1 MALTKRN
8 IAGIVLFCLA
18 LLSADKAM
26 ADRVCFPGG
35 CEAVV
40 WPGCVPYKVA
50 IRHEDGS
57 GTCIQCE
64 GERPAVDFLNQSTS
78 CWLDL
83 HVYPAVALRGYTF
96 GALSITKLPRLPAY
110 PDVTTLVLVHDK
122 ITQMEENSLSVFS
135 NLHTLVLDFN
145 ELTYLKQG
153 WFIGLGGLAYL
164 SLSNNKLEQIDHG
177 CFKHMTKIS
186 WLNLENNHLHTID
199 RAWFDLLPSLNTLF
213 LEGNKIHNIP
223 PNTFENLYAL
233 SEIHLTR
240 NSLYCLDFNVTRQG
254 SRVQDVFSAGGDR
267 LMTVHD
273 EKPQKTKWDFYLDSS
288 SQLNEYS
295 MYFETPNFGF
305 CFSNVDS
312 FSNDVILM
320 WDFRSVI
327 TASPTGTES
336 PGLASLMDCHTE
348 SMDYSS
354 VQKLDSSDSPFVAIA
369 TDDIPSER
377 TLNYPD
383 MCRHAWENNVG
394 VTVALGSSA
403 SMQVVSLGVGS
414 TTDTAIAITFIKTHN
429 TETGVKEEILNTR
442 SDTSDTYNITC
453 ILISKYGESPLFSNI
468 SSVTRKI
475 HKTCPTVDR
484 SVDTDQTSTT
494 TLTTEDYRYHTPR
507 NQTSTTFMHMT
518 THMQVTTPKRRTSA
532 QGFSIPAVVSVVV
545 VVFLIVFVGSL
556 LKMYQ
561 LKLRNDD
568 RDAQVRTHT
577 GLVGLARFP
586 HVLDNIQYDGNPDHV
601 AAAQRPL
608 PALPPPYWE
617 IRHKA
622 AALPHLY
629 TEIPD
634 HIAAAQRPLPTL
646 PLTPTDNT
654 IPTVSRSTGYNKFN
668 TLPLTHHSDRDSHDR
683 AELHRSLPS
692 LHHSLGAPDCDSD
705 SPDDDT
711 VRFYAAAAEPPP
723 LLTATRAQG
732 NPSLRTYQDS
742 SVGIFTAEPPPLPT
756 ATRTQGNPRTYQESS
771 IGIFHNHQFGA
782 SRRHVLYNAH
792 GLPRYN
798 SVTPYGAI
806 DIYCPEGMLGEGA
819 LSGVTW
825 RRSLPV
831 RPYVNWSRQISREN
845 PEEEGCPEI
854 FIPPKTYWPWEITGE
869 VTRNTPRR
877 ASFPLILPN
886 TYWPWEIPRE
896 EP

>member
-1 MALTKRN
+1 
-8 IAGIVLFCLA
+8 
-18 LLSADKAM
+18 M

-57 GTCIQCE
+57 
-64 GERPAVDFLNQSTS
+64 
-78 CWLDL
+78 
-83 HVYPAVALRGYTF
+83 
-96 GALSITKLPRLPAY
+96 
-110 PDVTTLVLVHDK
+110 
-122 ITQMEENSLSVFS
+122 
-135 NLHTLVLDFN
+135 
-145 ELTYLKQG
+145 
-153 WFIGLGGLAYL
+153 
-164 SLSNNKLEQIDHG
+164 
-177 CFKHMTKIS
+177 
-186 WLNLENNHLHTID
+186 
-199 RAWFDLLPSLNTLF
+199 
-213 LEGNKIHNIP
+213 
-223 PNTFENLYAL
+223 
-233 SEIHLTR
+233 
-240 NSLYCLDFNVTRQG
+240 
-254 SRVQDVFSAGGDR
+254 
-267 LMTVHD
+267 
-273 EKPQKTKWDFYLDSS
+273 
-288 SQLNEYS
+288 
-295 MYFETPNFGF
+295 
-305 CFSNVDS
+305 DS
-312 FSNDVILM
+312 FSDDVILM

-327 TASPTGTES
+327 TGSPTGTES
-336 PGLASLMDCHTE
+336 QGLASSMDCHTE

-354 VQKLDSSDSPFVAIA
+354 VLKLDSSDSPFVAIA
-369 TDDIPSER
+369 TDDIPNER

-383 MCRHAWENNVG
+383 MCRQAWENNFVG
-394 VTVALGSSA
+394 VTVALG
-403 SMQVVSLGVGS
+403 
-414 TTDTAIAITFIKTHN
+414 I
-429 TETGVKEEILNTR
+429 
-442 SDTSDTYNITC
+442 
-453 ILISKYGESPLFSNI
+453 
-468 SSVTRKI
+468 TRKI

-494 TLTTEDYRYHTPR
+494 PLTTEDYRYHTPR
-507 NQTSTTFMHMT
+507 NQTSTTFVHMT
-518 THMQVTTPKRRTSA
+518 THMQ
-532 QGFSIPAVVSVVV
+532 
-545 VVFLIVFVGSL
+545 
-556 LKMYQ
+556 Y
-561 LKLRNDD
+561 DD
-568 RDAQVRTHT
+568 
-577 GLVGLARFP
+577 
-586 HVLDNIQYDGNPDHV
+586 NPDHV
-601 AAAQRPL
+601 AAAKRPL

-654 IPTVSRSTGYNKFN
+654 IPTVPRSTGYNKFN
-668 TLPLTHHSDRDSHDR
+668 TLPLTHHSNSDRDSHDR

-742 SVGIFTAEPPPLPT
+742 SVGIFTSEPPPLPT
-756 ATRTQGNPRTYQESS
+756 ATRTQGNPRIYQDSS

-798 SVTPYGAI
+798 SPYGAI
-806 DIYCPEGMLGEGA
+806 DTYCPEGMLGEGA

-854 FIPPKTYWPWEITGE
+854 FIPPNTYWPWEIPGE

-877 ASFPLILPN
+877 ASLPLTLPN